1 MMKRKL
7 QMRLFAAVAL
17 AVCLCTAGC
26 GGGGD
31 SEDTETGERSI
42 IIAGSTS
49 VQPLSEMLAEAYME
63 QNRGVEIEVQG
74 GGSGQGIK
82 AIETNIAHIGSLS
95 RGIKDEEK
103 AAIGREYTIA
113 REGIAVVVNPEVKVD
128 DLSLEQIRDI
138 YNGTIRNWKEVGGR
152 DGLITVVTREE
163 GSGTR
168 GSFTELAGLIETDHE
183 GRERDRTTKDALVQP
198 STGAVRETVLKTPDS
213 IGYIS
218 LGILDERI
226 KALRVEGTKPSA
238 ETVLSGDYK
247 LQRPFIYVTGS
258 RISEETR
265 KYLDFVM
272 SPEGQDIAAENGFIP
287 VKRLPEKDS

>member
-1 MMKRKL
+1 MIKRKL
-7 QMRLFAAVAL
+7 HMRLLAAAL
-17 AVCLCTAGC
+17 VICLCTAGC
-26 GGGGD
+26 AAGD
-31 SEDTETGERSI
+31 SQKQETGKRSI

-63 QNRGVEIEVQG
+63 QNREVEIEVQG

-82 AIETNIAHIGSLS
+82 AIETKIAHIGSLS
-95 RGIKDEEK
+95 RDIKEEEE
-103 AAIGREYTIA
+103 AAISREYTIA

-128 DLSLEQIRDI
+128 ELSLEQIRDI
-138 YNGTIRNWKEVGGR
+138 YNGTIRNWKEVGGQ

-168 GSFTELAGLIETDHE
+168 GSFTELAGLIEKDHE
-183 GRERDRTTKDALVQP
+183 GKERDRTTKDALVQP

-218 LGILDERI
+218 LGILDDRI
-226 KALRVEGTKPSA
+226 KALKIEGTKPSA
-238 ETVLSGDYK
+238 DTVLSGDYK

-258 RISEETR
+258 HVSEETK

-272 SPEGQDIAAENGFIP
+272 SPKGQKIAAENGFIP
-287 VKRLPEKDS
+287 VKRTAEKDS